1 MVQYLFVIDNKISIV
16 EQQFMIVIFRYV
28 VNVEVTLNKNNWFK
42 ESWYR

>member
-28 VNVEVTLNKNNWFK
+28 VNVEVTLNKNN
-42 ESWYR
+42 